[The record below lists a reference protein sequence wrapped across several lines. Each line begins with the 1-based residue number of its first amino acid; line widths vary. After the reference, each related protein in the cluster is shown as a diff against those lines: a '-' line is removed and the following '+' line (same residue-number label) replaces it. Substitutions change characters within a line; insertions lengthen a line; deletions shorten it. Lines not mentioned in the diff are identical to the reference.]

1 MGDVELVILVFL
13 QEATLIILLAE
24 IWRLFKHLASLRVVT
39 PSLTWCQFQIKTLI
53 AEVEEHGLVR
63 GVRHPDSA
71 VLSGETIFFDQMNT
85 AVLMWLVEVFV
96 LNVGRG
102 DGWLVVCSN
111 MVIKH

>member
-39 PSLTWCQFQIKTLI
+39 PSLTWRQFQIKTLI
-53 AEVEEHGLVR
+53 VEIEEHGLVR

-71 VLSGETIFFDQMNT
+71 VLNGETIFFDQMNT
-85 AVLMWLVEVFV
+85 AILMWLEEVFV